1 MFEFVDHVVYIN
13 LSNRTDR
20 RMSIEA
26 ELAKYFPNSKI
37 SRFNATHHE
46 KGYIGCTMSHIGVI
60 KLAILRGWKN
70 CLIVEDDAIWSN
82 FEKGYYLL
90 ETLVRKPYDIITF
103 GTTFTTYNRETY
115 KLYSGQTTT
124 AYLINSSYYQT
135 YLDNMVEGLSNLVES
150 NSPGHYAL
158 DIYWKKLQARDNW
171 YCIMPA
177 LMVQKEGY
185 SDIEKRNV
193 NYDHYFNIQ
202 QIAK

>member
-1 MFEFVDHVVYIN
+1 MYIN
-13 LSNRTDR
+13 LSDRTDR
-20 RMSIEA
+20 RISIEA
-26 ELAKYFPNSKI
+26 ELSSYFPVSKI
-37 SRFNATHHE
+37 SRFNAIRHE
-46 KGYIGCTMSHIGVI
+46 KGYIGCTMSHIGAI
-60 KLAILRGWKN
+60 KIAIEKRWKN
-70 CLIVEDDAIWSN
+70 CLIVEDDAIWSKLD
-82 FEKGYYLL
+82 EGYPLL
-90 ETLVRKPYDIITF
+90 KNLARNPYDIITL
-103 GTTFTTYNRETY
+103 GTTFTTYNHQTY
-115 KLYSGQTTT
+115 KLHSGQTTT

-135 YLDNMVEGLSNLVES
+135 YMDNMVEGLSNLVES

-177 LMVQKEGY
+177 IMVQKEGY